1 VRRKAGNPKIA
12 VVGLGKIGLPLA
24 VQFASSHFNVVGFD
38 VLPSVVH
45 SINEAIEP
53 FPGEKDLDWKLRKAV
68 RRGRLRA
75 TSNPSEAIAGAELVA
90 VAVPLYIDQSNNPD
104 FSAVENAMRSIG
116 RHMSHG
122 VVVSLET
129 TVPVGT
135 TRGLVTRWLSES
147 SGLIPEEDFFVVF
160 SPERVFSGRVFSDLR
175 RYPKIVG
182 GVSSKG
188 AEKAAEFYRSAI
200 KFDSR
205 ADLSKANGVWVV
217 SSAEAAELLKLAE
230 TTYRDVNIGLA
241 NQFAVFAE
249 NSGIDIQEVISAAN
263 THPYSHIHQP
273 GIAVGGHCIPVYP
286 QLYLSGDPKASIVRE
301 AREVNLLTP
310 ERCVQVVEKHLGS
323 LQGVVAV
330 VFGAT
335 YRGGVK
341 ETAFS
346 GVFPIVNS
354 LQARGAKVRV
364 HDNILTN
371 EELVT
376 QGLEPYEFGGAVDLA
391 IVHSDDQ
398 AYQSL
403 SKEDCPGIRL
413 IFDGRN
419 VTDGSLWADVTRLVI
434 GVGNPENLATIN
446 DRK

>member
-1 VRRKAGNPKIA
+1 MRAKASKSKIA

-24 VQFASSHFNVVGFD
+24 VQFARSKFNVVGLD
-38 VLPSVVH
+38 VLPSVVD
-45 SINEAIEP
+45 SVNAATEP
-53 FPGEKDLDWKLRKAV
+53 FPGEKDLDWKLKSAV
-68 RRGRLRA
+68 RRGWLRA
-75 TSNPSEAIAGAELVA
+75 TIDPSEAIAGADLVA
-90 VAVPLYIDQSNNPD
+90 VAVPLYIDQSSNPE
-104 FSAVENAMRSIG
+104 FSALENAMRGIG
-116 RHMSHG
+116 RAMSPG

-135 TRGLVTRWLSES
+135 TRGLVSRWLSES
-147 SGLIPEEDFFVVF
+147 SGLVPEKDFFVVF
-160 SPERVFSGRVFSDLR
+160 SPERVFSGRVFRDLR

-182 GVSSKG
+182 GVSSQG
-188 AEKAAEFYRSAI
+188 AIKAAEFYRSAI

-205 ADLSKANGVWVV
+205 ADLPMANGVWVV
-217 SSAEAAELLKLAE
+217 SSAEAAELLKLVE

-249 NSGIDIQEVISAAN
+249 NSGIDFQEVISAAN

-286 QLYLSGDPKASIVRE
+286 ELYLSGDPEASIVRV

-323 LQGVVAV
+323 LKGLDAV
-330 VFGAT
+330 VLGAT

-346 GVFPIVNS
+346 GVFPIVS
-354 LQARGAKVRV
+354 ALKARGANVRV
-364 HDNILTN
+364 HDNLLTH
-371 EELVT
+371 EELAA
-376 QGLEPYEFGGAVDLA
+376 QGLKPYDLGEHTDLA
-391 IVHSDDQ
+391 IVHSDDV
-398 AYQSL
+398 AYRYL
-403 SKEDCPGIRL
+403 SKKDLPGIRL

-419 VTDGSLWADVTRLVI
+419 LTNGTLWDEVTRLVI
-434 GVGNPENLATIN
+434 GVGSPPKTL
-446 DRK
+446 DDQR

>member
-1 VRRKAGNPKIA
+1 MRGLASRVKIA

-24 VQFASSHFNVVGFD
+24 VQFASSKFNVVGLD
-38 VLPSVVH
+38 VLPSVVR
-45 SINEAIEP
+45 SVNEAIEP
-53 FPGEKDLDWKLRKAV
+53 FPGEKDLDWKLRTAV

-75 TSNPSEAIAGAELVA
+75 TSDPTEAIAGAGLVA
-90 VAVPLYIDQSNNPD
+90 VAVPLYIDQKNNPD
-104 FSAVENAMRSIG
+104 FTALENAMRSIG
-116 RHMSHG
+116 RDMSHG

-135 TRGLVTRWLSES
+135 TRGLVSRWLSES
-147 SGLIPEEDFFVVF
+147 SGLIAEKDFFVVF
-160 SPERVFSGRVFSDLR
+160 SPERVFSGRVFRDLS

-182 GVSSKG
+182 GVSSQG
-188 AEKAAEFYRSAI
+188 AMRAEEFYRSAI

-205 ADLSKANGVWVV
+205 ADLPKANGVWVV

-241 NQFAVFAE
+241 NQFAIFAE

-286 QLYLSGDPKASIVRE
+286 QLYLSGDPEASIVRE

-310 ERCVQVVEKHLGS
+310 ERCVQVVEKNLGS
-323 LQGVVAV
+323 LNGLDAV
-330 VFGAT
+330 VLGAT

-346 GVFPIVNS
+346 GVFPIVKS
-354 LQARGAKVRV
+354 LEARGAKVRV
-364 HDNILTN
+364 HDNLLTH
-371 EELVT
+371 EELVA
-376 QGLEPYEFGGAVDLA
+376 QGLDPYELGERVDLA
-391 IVHSDDQ
+391 IVHSDDA
-398 AYQSL
+398 AYSSL

-419 VTDGSLWADVTRLVI
+419 VTDGSLWGDVTRLVI
-434 GVGNPENLATIN
+434 GVGSPQSRPTII